1 VKQKFKAFCY
11 ALGFALSLFYCAFLG
26 ATVGEVM
33 TTSETIESG
42 INLTNLS
49 VAELLGH
56 YRLHLEASNKSQK
69 TVKWYLDILYRFF
82 DFLELN
88 NLMKTVDELNK
99 EALEAYIIHRKTA
112 KRWANNLHIKEENK
126 GGLSPYSIQGDV
138 RAIKAFWSWL
148 LYQGYMENNALA
160 KFPLPKVPKTIIKTL
175 TIEQIRLLLK
185 TIDKNSPVGA
195 RNYCI
200 LMLLIDS
207 GMRIS
212 EVTGIQIADL
222 KLSKCLVKIIGKGQK
237 ERVIPFSHFTSK
249 ELLRYIKY
257 YRSDLCK
264 LESPYLFPVSHGHH
278 VRVNSIQQAIKRL
291 AKKAELYDIKC
302 HPHIFRHTFATMFL
316 AKGGNAVVL
325 KDIMGHESIQT
336 TQKYV
341 HLLPEDLQRQHWQY
355 SPVGD
360 LFNK

>member
-1 VKQKFKAFCY
+1 MNSLDASLDNLLIQYK
-11 ALGFALSLFYCAFLG
+11 LS
-26 ATVGEVM
+26 
-33 TTSETIESG
+33 
-42 INLTNLS
+42 
-49 VAELLGH
+49 
-56 YRLHLEASNKSQK
+56 LEASNRRPK
-69 TVKWYLDILYRFF
+69 TIQGYSDILSRFF
-82 DFLELN
+82 KFLQLN
-88 NLMKTVDELNK
+88 NFMEPVDELSK

-112 KRWANNLHIKEENK
+112 KRWANNPYIKEENK

-148 LYQGYMENNALA
+148 LYQGYIENNALA
-160 KFPLPKVPKTIIKTL
+160 KFPLPKVPKTLIKTL

-185 TIDKNSPVGA
+185 AIDKNTPVRA

-222 KLSKCLVKIIGKGQK
+222 NLSKHLVKIIGKGQK
-237 ERVIPFSHFTSK
+237 ERLIPFSHFTSK
-249 ELLRYIKY
+249 ELINYIKH
-257 YRSDLCK
+257 YRPDLCK

-278 VRVNSIQQAIKRL
+278 VRVNAIQQTIKRL
-291 AKKAELYDIKC
+291 AKKAGLDDIKC

-325 KDIMGHESIQT
+325 KDIMGHESVQT
-336 TQKYV
+336 TQKYI
-341 HLLPEDLQRQHWQY
+341 HLKPEDLQKQHWKY
-355 SPVGD
+355 TPVED
-360 LFNK
+360 LFGK

>member
-1 VKQKFKAFCY
+1 
-11 ALGFALSLFYCAFLG
+11 
-26 ATVGEVM
+26 
-33 TTSETIESG
+33 
-42 INLTNLS
+42 
-49 VAELLGH
+49 
-56 YRLHLEASNKSQK
+56 
-69 TVKWYLDILYRFF
+69 LDILYRFF

-88 NLMKTVDELNK
+88 NLMKPVGELSK

-112 KRWANNLHIKEENK
+112 KRWPNNPHIKEEKK

-148 LYQGYMENNALA
+148 LYQGYIESNALA

-200 LMLLIDS
+200 LMLLIDT

-212 EVTGIQIADL
+212 EVTGIQITDL
-222 KLSKCLVKIIGKGQK
+222 NLSKCLVKIIGKGQK

-249 ELLRYIKY
+249 ELINCIKH
-257 YRSDLCK
+257 YRPDLCK
-264 LESPYLFPVSHGHH
+264 LESPYLFPVRHGHH
-278 VRVNSIQQAIKRL
+278 VRVNAIQQAIKRL
-291 AKKAELYDIKC
+291 AKKAKLDDIKC
-302 HPHIFRHTFATMFL
+302 YPHIFRHTFATMFL

-325 KDIMGHESIQT
+325 KEIMGHESVQT
-336 TQKYV
+336 TQKYI
-341 HLLPEDLQRQHWQY
+341 HLQPEDLQKQHWKY
-355 SPVGD
+355 TPVED
-360 LFNK
+360 LFSK

>member
-1 VKQKFKAFCY
+1 MN
-11 ALGFALSLFYCAFLG
+11 SLDA
-26 ATVGEVM
+26 
-33 TTSETIESG
+33 SPDS
-42 INLTNLS
+42 
-49 VAELLGH
+49 LLIQ
-56 YRLHLEASNKSQK
+56 YRLSLEASNKSPK
-69 TVKWYLDILYRFF
+69 TVEWYLDILYRYFN
-82 DFLELN
+82 FLEHS
-88 NLMKTVDELNK
+88 NLMKPVDELGK
-99 EALEAYIIHRKTA
+99 KALEAYIIHRKTT
-112 KRWANNLHIKEENK
+112 KRWPNNPHIKEENK

-148 LYQGYMENNALA
+148 LYQGYIEDNTLA
-160 KFPLPKVPKTIIKTL
+160 KYPLPKVPKTIIKTL

-185 TIDKNSPVGA
+185 TIDKNSTVGT

-200 LMLLIDS
+200 LMLLIDT

-222 KLSKCLVKIIGKGQK
+222 NLSKCLVKIIGKGQK

-249 ELLRYIKY
+249 ELIKYIKH

-278 VRVNSIQQAIKRL
+278 VRVNAIQQAIKRL

-302 HPHIFRHTFATMFL
+302 YPHIFRHTFATMFL
-316 AKGGNAVVL
+316 AKGGNAVIL
-325 KDIMGHESIQT
+325 KEMMGHEDFQT
-336 TQKYV
+336 TQKYI
-341 HLLPEDLQRQHWQY
+341 HLQPEDLQKQHWKY
-355 SPVGD
+355 TPVED